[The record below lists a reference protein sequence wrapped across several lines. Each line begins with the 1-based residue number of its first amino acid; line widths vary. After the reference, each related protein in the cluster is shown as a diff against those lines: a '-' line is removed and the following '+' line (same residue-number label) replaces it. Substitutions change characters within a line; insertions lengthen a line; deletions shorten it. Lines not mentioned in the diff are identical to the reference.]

1 MMTMLFFMVMMVVTM
16 VMMVVVVV
24 VVVLMLMLDTL
35 SIEDRSPL
43 VSFLPD
49 RQGCHYRYS
58 IHPMQIHD
66 G

>member
-16 VMMVVVVV
+16 VMMVVV